1 MSKELNSGLVYLNG
15 SSGIP
20 KDVLTWHLSGNY
32 RIWLHA
38 RIFDGSGYRPV
49 SVEVEWVGNQFS
61 EDSITEMDLR
71 LRLEL
76 ATSKR
81 TAGSL
86 PDFQSS
92 LFREI
97 PIGKIIEEHA
107 SIISS
112 QKMNAWDEP
121 RGRVNIVSHFTSKV
135 FSEKEINKL
144 IVPSNHSSTLRAKS
158 TDAIVIAK
166 VYAEQSESGHKRP
179 AKKVA
184 ELLNLETSI
193 VYVAVRI
200 ARKNG
205 WLTSQGSGSSGGSLT
220 DEGQRMFV
228 AVNGKQ
234 LLKDYLRKD
243 H

>member
-1 MSKELNSGLVYLNG
+1 MSKEVTSGLVYPNG

-20 KDVLTWHLSGNY
+20 RDVLTWHLSGNY

-38 RIFDGSGYRPV
+38 RLFDGSGYRAI
-49 SVEVEWVGNQFS
+49 SVEVEWVGDELS
-61 EDSITEMDLR
+61 GEPIHEMDLR

-81 TAGSL
+81 TARTL

-121 RGRVNIVSHFTSKV
+121 KSHVNIVNHFTSRV

-144 IVPSNHSSTLRAKS
+144 VVPNSQPSTLRAKS

-220 DEGQRMFV
+220 EDGQRMFA

-234 LLKDYLRKD
+234 LLKELLRKD

>member
-1 MSKELNSGLVYLNG
+1 M
-15 SSGIP
+15 
-20 KDVLTWHLSGNY
+20 
-32 RIWLHA
+32 
-38 RIFDGSGYRPV
+38 
-49 SVEVEWVGNQFS
+49 
-61 EDSITEMDLR
+61 
-71 LRLEL
+71 
-76 ATSKR
+76 
-81 TAGSL
+81 
-86 PDFQSS
+86 
-92 LFREI
+92 
-97 PIGKIIEEHA
+97 
-107 SIISS
+107 
-112 QKMNAWDEP
+112 
-121 RGRVNIVSHFTSKV
+121 
-135 FSEKEINKL
+135 
-144 IVPSNHSSTLRAKS
+144 RAKG

-193 VYVAVRI
+193 VYVAVRV